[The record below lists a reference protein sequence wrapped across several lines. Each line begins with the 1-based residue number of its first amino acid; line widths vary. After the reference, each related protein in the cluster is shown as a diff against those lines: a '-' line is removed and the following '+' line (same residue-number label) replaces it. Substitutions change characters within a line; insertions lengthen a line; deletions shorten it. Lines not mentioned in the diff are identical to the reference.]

1 MGTGGKDMGIQT
13 TRAHTYLDAEKRVD
27 RLARSVEALR
37 FTARHSEHAWLRR
50 LALVKYWEGAA
61 AQKLASCGYRV
72 RYDRTDSRSVW

>member
-1 MGTGGKDMGIQT
+1 MSIQT
-13 TRAHTYLDAEKRVD
+13 TRAHVYRDGESRDD
-27 RLARSVEALR
+27 RLARAVEALR

-72 RYDRTDSRSVW
+72 RYDRTNPRGIW